1 MERMQRREEDPS
13 QPDAPRA
20 PFTPSDATREGTRTA
35 LLNALTKSQACEGMG
50 AEFLGQLAEYI
61 EARSAQRATSSSG
74 YRNANHAVTQG
85 CDGCVH
91 THTDT
96 NTHKHTT
103 HRQAGRQKLHMRLQ
117 RTSHVCVYVCV
128 HAAASLKQ

>member
-1 MERMQRREEDPS
+1 MQRREEDPS

-91 THTDT
+91 THTQTQTRT
-96 NTHKHTT
+96 NTRHIG
-103 HRQAGRQKLHMRLQ
+103 RQADRNYTCGYSGHHMCVCMCVFMQLQ
-117 RTSHVCVYVCV
+117 V
-128 HAAASLKQ
+128 